1 MYLTF
6 FPYIAPTRPSRS
18 SSTGR
23 SPSASRSQSR
33 SGSRSQSRSRSRT
46 NSNAGMLGA
55 TSRNGSFSQIK
66 LDGLMTVS
74 GDTRIKPLSPG
85 KGLNLSL
92 IDESLQEKSHTSE
105 PIPEGQETV
114 KIPNNQQPEWNLL
127 VDCCEAL
134 SLLRIRDGMANSL
147 EPVVG
152 YLR

>member
-1 MYLTF
+1 
-6 FPYIAPTRPSRS
+6 
-18 SSTGR
+18 
-23 SPSASRSQSR
+23 
-33 SGSRSQSRSRSRT
+33 
-46 NSNAGMLGA
+46 
-55 TSRNGSFSQIK
+55 
-66 LDGLMTVS
+66 MTVS